1 MTPSGNDRLVN
12 VRVSNDVA
20 VKPDSWFWWFCTVWN
35 VTGTIKQYGLVS
47 RSNTGKA
54 TSFYGK
60 KPDDGKKPGEGR
72 RAARLHW
79 TWRAGAGERCR
90 STASGAAFWADG
102 PTLL

>member
-1 MTPSGNDRLVN
+1 MTPTEMTPSGNDRLVN

-60 KPDDGKKPGEGR
+60 KPDDGKKPGEGKKGGSL
-72 RAARLHW
+72 ALDLE
-79 TWRAGAGERCR
+79 GRCR
-90 STASGAAFWADG
+90 RTMPQHRLRRCVLG
-102 PTLL
+102 